1 MTLRSQ
7 RPAFSGSSQ
16 VQHHIGE
23 ALSLNQDMVTQP
35 LGRQLFVSLADS
47 LHNAGMFGERL
58 SQAIAR
64 SQLNA
69 TVRAQSLVE
78 AEGLFCEETRL
89 RLAR

>member
-1 MTLRSQ
+1 
-7 RPAFSGSSQ
+7 
-16 VQHHIGE
+16 
-23 ALSLNQDMVTQP
+23 MVTQP